1 MHTGEKQEDGKGRIF
16 KKHLARKFPI
26 TEDERVKYLGYTES
40 LSQKGEKSFKIH
52 NTEKNIT
59 FIREADTRVQLKGAR
74 QILFF

>member
-1 MHTGEKQEDGKGRIF
+1 MF
-16 KKHLARKFPI
+16 KKRLARKFPI
-26 TEDERVKYLGYTES
+26 TEDKGVKCSEHTES

-74 QILFF
+74 QSLVFEGKSREKQPCWP